1 MAIPVGRP
9 KFEVKEDRLPLYGA
23 RAAAFAGYAAALV
36 TGVALVGPMLGDDET
51 AAVSP
56 LLPEPQLVEAR
67 RGDTLSSLAAGGGV
81 SVARLLALNPDL
93 GLLGPE
99 PGQTVRVR

>member
-9 KFEVKEDRLPLYGA
+9 KFELKEDRLPLYGA
-23 RAAAFAGYAAALV
+23 RTAAFAGYAAALLA
-36 TGVALVGPMLGDDET
+36 GVALIGPVLDDET
-51 AAVSP
+51 VAVSRP
-56 LLPEPQLVEAR
+56 LPEPQLVEAR
-67 RGDTLSSLAAGGGV
+67 SGDTLSSLAAGGGV

>member
-9 KFEVKEDRLPLYGA
+9 KFELKEDRLPLYGA
-23 RAAAFAGYAAALV
+23 RTAAFAGYAAALL
-36 TGVALVGPMLGDDET
+36 TGVALIGPVLDDET
-51 AAVSP
+51 VAVSRP
-56 LLPEPQLVEAR
+56 LPEPQLVEAR
-67 RGDTLSSLAAGGGV
+67 SGDTLSSLAAGGGV

>member
-9 KFEVKEDRLPLYGA
+9 KFEVREDRLPLYGA
-23 RAAAFAGYAAALV
+23 RTAAFAAYAAALL
-36 TGVALVGPMLGDDET
+36 TGVALIRPVLGGDET
-51 AAVSP
+51 GTVRP
-56 LLPEPQLVEAR
+56 PLPEPQVVEAR
-67 RGDTLSSLAAGGGV
+67 SGDTVSSLAAGGGV

>member
-9 KFEVKEDRLPLYGA
+9 SFEAREHRLPLYAA
-23 RAAAFAGYAAALV
+23 RTAAFAGYAAALL
-36 TGVALVGPMLGDDET
+36 TGVALVGPALTDDRVP
-51 AAVSP
+51 AVSLAP
-56 LLPEPQLVEAR
+56 PEPQLVQAR
-67 RGDTLSSLAAGGGV
+67 SGDTLTSLAAGEGV

>member
-1 MAIPVGRP
+1 MALSVGRTP
-9 KFEVKEDRLPLYGA
+9 LEIREDRLPLYGA
-23 RAAAFAGYAAALV
+23 RAAAFAGYVTALL
-36 TGVALVGPMLGDDET
+36 TGVALLGPALGAGDSP
-51 AAVSP
+51 AASVP
-56 LLPEPQLVEAR
+56 LPAPELVEVQA
-67 RGDTLSSLAAGGGV
+67 GDTVSSLAADRGV

>member
-23 RAAAFAGYAAALV
+23 RAAAFAGYAAALL
-36 TGVALVGPMLGDDET
+36 TGVALIGPVLGDDET

-56 LLPEPQLVEAR
+56 PLPEPQLVEAR
-67 RGDTLSSLAAGGGV
+67 SGDTLSSLAAGGGV

>member
-9 KFEVKEDRLPLYGA
+9 NFELGHDRLPLYGA
-23 RAAAFAGYAAALV
+23 RAAAFAGYTAALL
-36 TGVALVGPMLGDDET
+36 TGVVLAGPALSRDKAPAL
-51 AAVSP
+51 SHP
-56 LLPEPQLVEAR
+56 LPEPQLVQAR
-67 RGDTLSSLAAGGGV
+67 SGDTPALLAAGRGV

-99 PGQTVRVR
+99 PGQTVRIR

>member
-23 RAAAFAGYAAALV
+23 RAAAFAGYAAALL
-36 TGVALVGPMLGDDET
+36 TGVALIGPVLGDSET

-56 LLPEPQLVEAR
+56 PLPEPQLVEAR
-67 RGDTLSSLAAGGGV
+67 SGDTLSSLAAGGGV

>member
-9 KFEVKEDRLPLYGA
+9 KFELKEDRLPLYGA
-23 RAAAFAGYAAALV
+23 RTAALAGYAAALL
-36 TGVALVGPMLGDDET
+36 TGVALIGPVLDGDET
-51 AAVSP
+51 AAVSRP
-56 LLPEPQLVEAR
+56 LPEPQLVEAR
-67 RGDTLSSLAAGGGV
+67 SGDTLSSLAAGGGV

>member
-9 KFEVKEDRLPLYGA
+9 NFEVGAERLPLYGA
-23 RAAAFAGYAAALV
+23 RTAAFAGYVAALL
-36 TGVALVGPMLGDDET
+36 TGVALVGPALSGDET
-51 AAVSP
+51 PAVNAP
-56 LLPEPQLVEAR
+56 LPDPKIVEVR
-67 RGDTLSSLAAGGGV
+67 NGDTLASVAAGEGV

>member
-9 KFEVKEDRLPLYGA
+9 RFELGDRLPLYCA
-23 RAAAFAGYAAALV
+23 RAAAFAGYAAALL
-36 TGVALVGPMLGDDET
+36 TGVALVGPALSSDEAT
-51 AAVSP
+51 VVSP
-56 LLPEPQLVEAR
+56 LLPEPQLVEVR
-67 RGDTLSSLAAGGGV
+67 SGDTLTSLAAARGV

-93 GLLGPE
+93 GLVGPE

>member
-9 KFEVKEDRLPLYGA
+9 RFEAREDRLPLYGA

-36 TGVALVGPMLGDDET
+36 TGMALVGPALTDGD
-51 AAVSP
+51 APAVTPSP
-56 LLPEPQLVEAR
+56 SDPR
-67 RGDTLSSLAAGGGV
+67 RVQASSGDTPASLAAAGGV
-81 SVARLLALNPDL
+81 SLARLFALNPDL
-93 GLLGPE
+93 GPVGPE

>member
-9 KFEVKEDRLPLYGA
+9 QFEVREDRLPLYGA
-23 RAAAFAGYAAALV
+23 RTVAFAAYVAALL
-36 TGVALVGPMLGDDET
+36 TGLALLGPALTDDGSS
-51 AAVSP
+51 AGIAP
-56 LLPEPQLVEAR
+56 LPEAELVEVRA
-67 RGDTLSSLAAGGGV
+67 GDTLAGLAADEGV

-93 GLLGPE
+93 GPLGPE

>member
-9 KFEVKEDRLPLYGA
+9 KLEVKEDRLPLYGA
-23 RAAAFAGYAAALV
+23 RTAAFAGYAAALV
-36 TGVALVGPMLGDDET
+36 TGVALIGPVLDDGT
-51 AAVSP
+51 VAVSRP
-56 LLPEPQLVEAR
+56 LPEPQLVEAR
-67 RGDTLSSLAAGGGV
+67 SGDTLSSLAAGGGV

>member
-9 KFEVKEDRLPLYGA
+9 SFEVREDRFPLYGA
-23 RAAAFAGYAAALV
+23 RAAAFAGYAAALL
-36 TGVALVGPMLGDDET
+36 TGVALVGPALNGGEAT
-51 AAVSP
+51 TVSP
-56 LLPEPQLVEAR
+56 SLPEPQLVEAR
-67 RGDTLSSLAAGGGV
+67 SGDTLTSLAAGGGV

-93 GLLGPE
+93 GPLGPE

>member
-9 KFEVKEDRLPLYGA
+9 RFEAREDRLPLYGA

-36 TGVALVGPMLGDDET
+36 TGVALVGPALTDE
-51 AAVSP
+51 APAVTP
-56 LLPEPQLVEAR
+56 APPETQLVEATS
-67 RGDTLSSLAAGGGV
+67 GDTAASLAGAGGV
-81 SVARLLALNPDL
+81 SVARLFALNPDL

-99 PGQTVRVR
+99 PGQTVRLR

>member
-9 KFEVKEDRLPLYGA
+9 RFEAREDRLPLYGA
-23 RAAAFAGYAAALV
+23 RTAAIAGYAAALL
-36 TGVALVGPMLGDDET
+36 TGVALVGPALTDDR
-51 AAVSP
+51 APAVSVP
-56 LLPEPQLVEAR
+56 PPEPQLVEAR
-67 RGDTLSSLAAGGGV
+67 RGDTLASLAAGGGV

-93 GLLGPE
+93 GFLGPE

>member
-1 MAIPVGRP
+1 MVIPVGRP
-9 KFEVKEDRLPLYGA
+9 RFEAREDRLPLYGA
-23 RAAAFAGYAAALV
+23 RTAAVAGYAAALL
-36 TGVALVGPMLGDDET
+36 TGVALVGPALTDGE
-51 AAVSP
+51 APAGAPSP
-56 LLPEPQLVEAR
+56 PEPQLVQAR
-67 RGDTLSSLAAGGGV
+67 SGDTLASLAAGSGV